1 MSLHKK
7 ARTELVPPA
16 AEMERVIGCAAHRAM
31 QKEISE
37 HALTL
42 VKYKDADV
50 LPMTPEKYRRIMIV
64 YVTGWRPRPGRR
76 DEKADGRRQKRSRE
90 PERKAGSQGL

>member
-1 MSLHKK
+1 MF
-7 ARTELVPPA
+7 PPA

-64 YVTGWRPRPGRR
+64 YVTGLEAKGLGGAMKKLMAAAKTQPR
-76 DEKADGRRQKRSRE
+76 A
-90 PERKAGSQGL
+90 